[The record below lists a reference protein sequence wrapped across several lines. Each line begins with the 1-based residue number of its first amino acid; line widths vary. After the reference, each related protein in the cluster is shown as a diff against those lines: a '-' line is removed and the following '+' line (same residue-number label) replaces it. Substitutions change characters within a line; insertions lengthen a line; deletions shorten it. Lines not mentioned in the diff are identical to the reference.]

1 VTPGDSDSTE
11 GTGTVESPK
20 VTLVSKIT
28 LKAISRKIAAGKKIQ
43 LTAKISPSKASN
55 KALKWTS
62 SNKKYA
68 KVDANGNVTVYKAG
82 AGKTVTITAKATDG
96 SGVKASYKISIK
108 KDAVKSISLK
118 ADKTVKAGKSTS
130 VKATVKTTGSSANKT
145 LKWTSSNTKYAT
157 VSSEGVVKTTRAGK
171 GKTVKITAAA
181 TDGSGKTKTV
191 TIKIK

>member
-1 VTPGDSDSTE
+1 VDPGDSDSTE
-11 GTGTVESPK
+11 NTGTVESPK

-28 LKAISRKIAAGKKIQ
+28 LKAISKKIAAGKKIQ
-43 LTAKISPSKASN
+43 LTARVSPSKASN

-68 KVDANGNVTVYKAG
+68 RVDENGNVTVYKAG

-118 ADKTVKAGKSTS
+118 ADKTVKAGKSLK
-130 VKATVKTTGSSANKT
+130 VKATVNTTGTSANKT

-157 VSSEGVVKTTRAGK
+157 VSSKGVVKTTRAGK

-181 TDGSGKTKTV
+181 TDGSGKKQTV